1 MFRCIDG
8 VLDLCFL
15 VGFYLSTGRHTDVKD
30 PGFQTRVLRSWTQI
44 LASMSVM
51 INRRWCQII
60 LSAAERWRSQLY
72 YEFSKRWVFILVT
85 LSGSSSPQPRI
96 RFTPHRASHPASW
109 FPLHLF
115 VASLPFPIPPPR
127 SPNNLDLGWAFIHKS
142 RFHSTAAS
150 LMAFLNCVPSQN
162 NESQTHLFGFVHSFQ
177 NGNVQALQRW
187 QHVEILSQVL
197 GEIVCKENKLLMS
210 NSKPLKV

>member
-30 PGFQTRVLRSWTQI
+30 PGFQTRVLRSWTRI
-44 LASMSVM
+44 LTSMSVM
-51 INRRWCQII
+51 INRRRCQII
-60 LSAAERWRSQLY
+60 LSAAERWLSQLY
-72 YEFSKRWVFILVT
+72 HESSKRWLFILVT

-115 VASLPFPIPPPR
+115 AASLPFPILLPR

-142 RFHSTAAS
+142 RFNSTAAS
-150 LMAFLNCVPSQN
+150 LLAFLNCVPSQN

-197 GEIVCKENKLLMS
+197 GEIVWKKTSCWCQIQNH
-210 NSKPLKV
+210 